1 MVVAESE
8 IGSATGAFLNV
19 LYVGLNIIFPE
30 RSRELP
36 LLPKLVVENA
46 LALISEDTGCCIP
59 NPVAKAEGLL
69 EAGKS
74 KLSETGV
81 L

>member
-1 MVVAESE
+1 M
-8 IGSATGAFLNV
+8 
-19 LYVGLNIIFPE
+19 FPE

-46 LALISEDTGCCIP
+46 LALTSEDTGCCIP
-59 NPVAKAEGLL
+59 NPVAKAEELL

-74 KLSETGV
+74 KLSEAGV

>member
-1 MVVAESE
+1 M
-8 IGSATGAFLNV
+8 
-19 LYVGLNIIFPE
+19 FPE
-30 RSRELP
+30 RSRALP

-46 LALISEDTGCCIP
+46 LALTSEDIGCCIP
-59 NPVAKAEGLL
+59 NPVAKAEELL

-74 KLSETGV
+74 KLSEAGV